1 MSIYIHH
8 KNQNHFEPVLNV
20 TASQVQTPIADW
32 YTKYLENQ
40 ITAKKKQKE
49 SSEYSKRQKMYNQSE
64 EYKEKQRTNKQRK
77 RFDPD
82 IMNKE
87 KVHKQSEEYKGK
99 TKSKSTKKTFCSR
112 HKEEG

>member
-1 MSIYIHH
+1 
-8 KNQNHFEPVLNV
+8 
-20 TASQVQTPIADW
+20 
-32 YTKYLENQ
+32 
-40 ITAKKKQKE
+40 
-49 SSEYSKRQKMYNQSE
+49 MYNQSE

-99 TKSKSTKKTFCSR
+99 TKSKSTKKTF
-112 HKEEG
+112 